1 MKIRKIN
8 FLNLEEKI
16 LEEAADCI
24 RRGGVV
30 VFPTET
36 SYGLAVDPRNSKAV
50 KKLFRIKGRAASKT
64 LSLIAADTKMVTTVA
79 TLSATEKKLA
89 QDFWPG
95 ALTLILTPKK
105 NLPRHVRS
113 AIGVAIRVSGNSF
126 ARSLAAAYKFPLTAT
141 SANYSTKPATYS
153 LAQFQQQFREH
164 NHQPDLF
171 LNAGRLPKRRASTLA
186 IIRQGSVTILRPG
199 PITLSQLT
207 RVIH

>member
-1 MKIRKIN
+1 M
-8 FLNLEEKI
+8 
-16 LEEAADCI
+16 
-24 RRGGVV
+24 
-30 VFPTET
+30 FPTET
-36 SYGLAVDPRNSKAV
+36 SYGLAVDPRNSMAV

-89 QDFWPG
+89 QNFWPG
-95 ALTLILTPKK
+95 ALTFILKQKK
-105 NLPRHVRS
+105 NLPRAVRS
-113 AIGVAIRVSGNSF
+113 VLGVAIRVPGNSF
-126 ARSLAAAYKFPLTAT
+126 ARKLVAAYKFPLTAT
-141 SANYSTKPATYS
+141 SANYSTQPATYS
-153 LAQFQQQFREH
+153 LAQFQKQFRGH

-199 PITLSQLT
+199 PVTLSQLT